1 MDDYVGAKVTL
12 NGKPLWGMDANGC
25 LWTVSSLEGMWDG
38 AGSSHEHSALA
49 WGDGWV
55 SNRSFLGGRE
65 ITITGKV
72 QSPDDESY
80 LAARQSLMA
89 AIPVESGDLTVT
101 VAGRAFLFR
110 VQRAHAS
117 PLVKQ
122 LAGLRVVEYSIPLVS
137 KSPYAFDAGDPLS
150 GSTGLAATSGG
161 MRFPSAFT
169 GLAPDASTSWQGA
182 VDGSA
187 SLLSGGGGVLKN
199 WMRDPKPYDASAFE
213 GRWSGGV
220 SVGEEGLHVTPGS
233 HRIGWNW
240 MANPDHALA
249 SSPPAG
255 AVLLPA
261 GSYVVS
267 WRWRLNQATASLATA
282 HVESSDGGS
291 WMADHAPSGAGV
303 WTDFMIPVTLG
314 SQAWLA
320 VSDQVYDDAFGSG
333 SSGGWR
339 CFGIFSQSD
348 WALMQAQGIS
358 WFDGD
363 SFSDPVSS
371 WSFSEATVSG
381 AVALTNPGG
390 APSPVTLRVDGP
402 VDGPRIEHQPSGS
415 VLELSLSLGAGH
427 YVLFDSQSRQVLID
441 GRDPARGAVLRRGW
455 SDALPGANTWSFT
468 AKGSSPGA
476 RLTVSFRPAYL

>member
-110 VQRAHAS
+110 VQRAQAR

-169 GLAPDASTSWQGA
+169 SPGAPGLT
-182 VDGSA
+182 
-187 SLLSGGGGVLKN
+187 
-199 WMRDPKPYDASAFE
+199 
-213 GRWSGGV
+213 
-220 SVGEEGLHVTPGS
+220 
-233 HRIGWNW
+233 
-240 MANPDHALA
+240 
-249 SSPPAG
+249 
-255 AVLLPA
+255 
-261 GSYVVS
+261 
-267 WRWRLNQATASLATA
+267 
-282 HVESSDGGS
+282 
-291 WMADHAPSGAGV
+291 
-303 WTDFMIPVTLG
+303 
-314 SQAWLA
+314 
-320 VSDQVYDDAFGSG
+320 
-333 SSGGWR
+333 
-339 CFGIFSQSD
+339 
-348 WALMQAQGIS
+348 
-358 WFDGD
+358 
-363 SFSDPVSS
+363 SS
-371 WSFSEATVSG
+371 WCFSEATVSG
-381 AVALTNPGG
+381 TVFLVNPGG

-402 VDGPRIEHQPSGS
+402 VVDPRIEHQPSGS
-415 VLELSLSLGAGH
+415 VLELGMTFGAGH
-427 YVLFDSQSRQVLID
+427 CVVFDSQSRQVLVD

-455 SDALPGANTWSFT
+455 SDAPPGQNSWSFT
-468 AKGSSPGA
+468 AKEFSESA
-476 RLTVSFRPAYL
+476 RITVSFRAAYL

>member
-1 MDDYVGAKVTL
+1 MLDGGLRVEL
-12 NGKPLWGMDANGC
+12 NGFRFYGVDDTGCEWLANSVDGG
-25 LWTVSSLEGMWDG
+25 WNG
-38 AGSSHEHSALA
+38 AGTSHEHSSRA

-55 SNRSFLGGRE
+55 SNASHRQGRN
-65 ITITGKV
+65 
-72 QSPDDESY
+72 
-80 LAARQSLMA
+80 
-89 AIPVESGDLTVT
+89 LTVSGSVWAPDQQALDASRQRMLGSVPMDDGELT
-101 VAGRAFLFR
+101 VELDGVSRLWR
-110 VQRAHAS
+110 
-117 PLVKQ
+117 VKQ
-122 LAGLRVVEYSIPLVS
+122 DSGEVLISRRGPHIWDFSIPLVS
-137 KSPYAFDAGDPLS
+137 LSPYSFDAGDPLF

-291 WMADHAPSGAGV
+291 WMADHAPAGAGV

-371 WSFSEATVSG
+371 WSFSEATVAG